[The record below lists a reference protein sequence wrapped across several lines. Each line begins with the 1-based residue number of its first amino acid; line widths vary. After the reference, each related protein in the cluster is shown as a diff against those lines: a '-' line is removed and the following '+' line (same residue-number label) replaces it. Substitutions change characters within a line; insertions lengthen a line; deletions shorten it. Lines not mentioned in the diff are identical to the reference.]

1 MMTNQEIANY
11 CLNLLEDNKEW
22 VARFAGYVD
31 KLNRVSSCY
40 RQNRRKF
47 RVKSPLSVYTSVS
60 KATGGREYDLRYK
73 GQSVGIIYVEGDK
86 VLLTTNPKKMKK
98 SGEYYFSWGKRAV
111 KVDWHSAEATTFRK
125 HFVDSLH
132 GDEKTKSPEHN
143 IESHML
149 QELSKTLRK
158 QKKLLCHI
166 QPVKLSGCFFQMPTP
181 FSASKH
187 QFAPEYTGSRGGGI
201 DILARV
207 RHSSSDVRLCVCEL
221 KDENKASESEKAVSQ
236 QAIAYATFIGKLLKT
251 KEANNASW
259 WKLFGFS
266 RDIPDHMDIDVVTVM
281 PPSNTCNKTER
292 HEAVVALPGIDVS
305 LHLHSIYFEADS
317 TGEIQSISGS
327 LKENIESSCK

>member
-1 MMTNQEIANY
+1 MTNQEIANY
-11 CLNLLEDNKEW
+11 CLHLLEDNKEW
-22 VARFAGYVD
+22 IARFAGYAD
-31 KLNRVSSCY
+31 KLNRESSSY

-47 RVKSPLSVYTSVS
+47 HVKRPLSVYTNVS
-60 KATGGREYDLRYK
+60 KATGGHEYDLRYK
-73 GQSVGIIYVEGDK
+73 GQSVGTIYVDGNK
-86 VLLTTNPKKMKK
+86 VLLTTKPQRMRK
-98 SGEYYFSWGKRAV
+98 SGEYYFSWEKEAV

-125 HFVDSLH
+125 HFVDLLR

-158 QKKLLCHI
+158 QKKLLCNI

-207 RHSSSDVRLCVCEL
+207 RHSSSDIRLCVCEL
-221 KDENKASESEKAVSQ
+221 KDENKASEPEKAASQ

-292 HEAVVALPGIDVS
+292 HEAVVALLGIDVS
-305 LHLHSIYFEADS
+305 LHLHSVYFEADS
-317 TGEIQSISGS
+317 TGKIQSISGS